1 MMAMLNQLM
10 PAGFPFPIALTMWHM
25 GFSGLLAFACVRLG
39 YVPSVNM
46 SRETYMKAILPIGAL
61 FAGTLWLGN
70 AAYLYLSV
78 SFIQMLKALMP
89 VAVFIVGCGFK
100 TESYSSEPHTD
111 PHSNV
116 LSLLA
121 RGRPSATTRV
131 HSAGE
136 PPALLRL
143 FCGKALGRQERSCTR
158 TAHHVI
164 PATGSFIAFLAGTT
178 SHAQLA
184 AEVHASEL

>member
-1 MMAMLNQLM
+1 MH
-10 PAGFPFPIALTMWHM
+10 AGFPFPIALTMWHM

-46 SRETYMKAILPIGAL
+46 SRETYMKAIVPIGAL

-100 TESYSSEPHTD
+100 TETYSSEPLPLPCALPLHIVPGIMTVIQTM
-111 PHSNV
+111 HIAVS
-116 LSLLA
+116 
-121 RGRPSATTRV
+121 
-131 HSAGE
+131 SAGGE
-136 PPALLRL
+136 
-143 FCGKALGRQERSCTR
+143 GETKS
-158 TAHHVI
+158 
-164 PATGSFIAFLAGTT
+164 
-178 SHAQLA
+178 
-184 AEVHASEL
+184 